1 MDKTVLITLLVASG
15 LGMPAWMAWRKAH
28 KRAYV
33 GGWLA
38 SLLLALP
45 FALTLWLHPDWL
57 GRPMTDAVRFLVL
70 VPAFL
75 ALSAL
80 GGGLVY
86 LLGPLALALLLGIGK
101 AFGEAFENVEWR
113 QSNSQNQN
121 DGNEI
126 GYGLDYDPDAIKTY
140 GSGWSDL
147 LLPGDTDD

>member
-28 KRAYV
+28 KRCYV

-45 FALTLWLHPDWL
+45 LALTLWLQPDLL
-57 GRPMTDAVRFLVL
+57 GQPMTDAVRFLVL

-101 AFGEAFENVEWR
+101 AFGEAFKDVEWR
-113 QSNSQNQN
+113 QDDEDDESGYSKFVDPLRKDWINDWKYEYFRSN
-121 DGNEI
+121 
-126 GYGLDYDPDAIKTY
+126 P
-140 GSGWSDL
+140 W
-147 LLPGDTDD
+147 DDD